1 MKKHTS
7 ILIQM
12 LGAGGLMMGAS
23 LSQADDV
30 RLFDLTVDFNSLAC
44 ANYGDFQSCSAQ
56 YLNLIVYGDVDGDT
70 STNPDTTYVDSA
82 PQGDLKTDLT
92 VFTGGAAALSN
103 EEYRLQTTDGTID
116 DAYRG
121 TAAGSVT
128 EYGTHMNT
136 FGDVDP
142 DPTFSGDNVG
152 DGIDATTGLNE
163 RAWDIGLL
171 SLVEVLTTP
180 DDIRHD
186 MYVIFDNNQVG
197 TDPDQNILAWSL
209 VCVQDTDGGLSDICF
224 ELVDQNGIAN
234 TANNVDPNAFS
245 TDLEFGEATLTGTET
260 PVLANGTICVDPTTL
275 MPTAFNI
282 SACPDDDVLINNNL
296 GTNNSEFIL
305 GIPELNA
312 NLENYLAL
320 GYDNLSV
327 QFRFTGNNDG
337 FEDIYI
343 LGGPG
348 QQQVPEPGVLA
359 LLGMGLLGLGLMRRR
374 KA

>member
-1 MKKHTS
+1 MKKITS
-7 ILIQM
+7 LLVQV

-30 RLFDLTVDFNSLAC
+30 RLFPTVDFTSLAC
-44 ANYGDFQSCSAQ
+44 VNYGDFVSCSGQ
-56 YLNLIVYGDVDGDT
+56 YLNLIETGDVDGIKGVTD
-70 STNPDTTYVDSA
+70 YVDHA
-82 PQGDLKTDLT
+82 PQGILDNDL
-92 VFTGGAAALSN
+92 VIFTGGQAAVDN
-103 EEYRLQTTDGTID
+103 DPYRLQTTYGTID

-142 DPTFSGDNVG
+142 DPTFTGDNIG

-171 SLVEVLTTP
+171 SLIEVLTTP
-180 DDIRHD
+180 DDVRHD
-186 MYVIFDNNQVG
+186 LLVMFDNNQVG
-197 TDPDQNILAWSL
+197 TDPDQNILAWAL
-209 VCVQDTDGGLSDICF
+209 VCVQDTNGGLGDICF
-224 ELVDQNGIAN
+224 ELVDQNGLLN
-234 TANNVDPNAFS
+234 TANNVAPSLFS
-245 TDLEFGEATLTGTET
+245 TDLAFGEATLTGTET
-260 PVLANGTICVDPTTL
+260 PVLANGTICVDTTTFL
-275 MPTAFNI
+275 PTAFNT
-282 SACPDDDVLINNNL
+282 SSCPAGSVLVNNNL

-312 NLENYLAL
+312 NLETYLLA

-327 QFRFTGNNDG
+327 QFRFTNNNNG

-343 LGGPG
+343 LGTGGVPTI
-348 QQQVPEPGVLA
+348 PEPGVLA
-359 LLGMGLLGLGLMRRR
+359 LLGVGLLGLGLARRR